1 LQQHDWAIIRYR
13 QVMGSS
19 PIVGSI
25 FFSLFMLVS
34 ATSWTGLVAN
44 LIDEWRR

>member
-1 LQQHDWAIIRYR
+1 LQHDWAIIRYR

-25 FFSLFMLVS
+25 FFSLFMQVS
-34 ATSWTGLVAN
+34 GTSWTGLAAT
-44 LIDEWRR
+44 LINEWRQ